1 MSATPLMKPA
11 IGFPLKSLAPTVE
24 SIGPMPNDGMKWI
37 KKPRVNPKDTLCAF
51 SFILNNFIRRN
62 FSLRKFLLII
72 IHQPQISIQF
82 DESF

>member
-11 IGFPLKSLAPTVE
+11 TGFPLKSLAPTVE
-24 SIGPMPNDGMKWI
+24 RIGPIPNDGIKWI
-37 KKPRVNPKDTLCAF
+37 KNPRVNPKDTLCAF
-51 SFILNNFIRRN
+51 SLILNNFIRRN
-62 FSLRKFLLII
+62 LNLRKFVLII